1 MLFKQIKQSFLLK
14 YFYGEI
20 ANVIKIQIWI
30 TLITNLLLM
39 VMKKELNG
47 HSFFQGLLHEITL
60 MYDVDFYSL
69 FNYPE
74 KDWESLLKA
83 DIRKD
88 V

>member
-1 MLFKQIKQSFLLK
+1 
-14 YFYGEI
+14 
-20 ANVIKIQIWI
+20 
-30 TLITNLLLM
+30 M